1 MNKEYEK
8 YKLEWMIDHNYSL
21 EDLMNRI
28 AEIINEELAVDGNP
42 YVFINEA
49 FNILEKETGF
59 NGSGIWRCE
68 DEWKDKDVPIALD
81 ILEEKQT
88 LFENI
93 YSNLEEYQNILKNNT
108 LSEENS
114 LSENECMVQDIENEL
129 DGLSYFIDD
138 YKQKIQDLKQAQNSD

>member
-8 YKLEWMIDHNYSL
+8 YKLEWMIDHDYSL
-21 EDLMNRI
+21 EDLMNKI
-28 AEIINEELAVDGNP
+28 AEIINEELTIDGNA

-49 FNILEKETGF
+49 FNILEKEAGF
-59 NGSGIWRCE
+59 NGSGIWTCE

-81 ILEEKQT
+81 ILEEKQI

-93 YSNLEEYQNILKNNT
+93 YSNLEEYQNILKNST
-108 LSEENS
+108 SSEENS
-114 LSENECMVQDIENEL
+114 LSENECIIQDIENEL

>member
-8 YKLEWMIDHNYSL
+8 YKLEWMIDHDYSL
-21 EDLMNRI
+21 EDLMNKI
-28 AEIINEELAVDGNP
+28 AEIIDEELTVDGNA

-49 FNILEKETGF
+49 FNIFEKETGF
-59 NGSGIWRCE
+59 NGSGIWTCE

-81 ILEEKQT
+81 NLEEKQI

-93 YSNLEEYQNILKNNT
+93 YSNLEEYQNILKNST

-114 LSENECMVQDIENEL
+114 LSENECIIQDIENEL